1 MMNSNLLRS
10 TLIFFFALCSILPT
24 SAQKSTSKLFWKED
38 FTAGQM
44 PAGWTTATDNDSSAR
59 WFVTDQPFPG
69 SYGRTHQAPPIA
81 SKSRGYHMQIAQ
93 GVRTDKN
100 ARAWSKTKVWPGSYV
115 QTSAIDCSKHRS
127 VVLKFQQNF
136 FWNRRDA
143 KPGSGLF
150 VGVSANGKD
159 WTEYDVR
166 NEIGA
171 GEDCPN
177 PMDVELNITRTAAL
191 QKTVYLRFY
200 WKGYYNW
207 YWMVDDIE
215 LTEAFDAD
223 ILAYKLIS
231 HQETGNKFTANDK
244 LVFQLVNLSSNDIKA
259 PFECVLNID
268 KRAPLKVMVPADPKH
283 PIRIIDTINV
293 AFPDINLTDFGIH
306 KIRFVANLP
315 GDQRVSN
322 DTISMM
328 LYSGAYSLGDITSMV
343 PGSNSALITCGN
355 ARVKLGFVRDD
366 IFRLWMAYDGDFT
379 DPAGNDLVINL
390 PNQPVQMQYSEK
402 PDYHLFTTK
411 SIALRAYKKPLRF
424 ALYHADNS
432 TLIWEETQ
440 GMTYGKQTI
449 QYIKRRPDEY
459 FYGGGMQNGRFS
471 HRDKTIKLTIDYNW
485 EDGGNPN
492 PAPFFM
498 SNLGYGALRNTY
510 APGSYSFGDTI
521 KLVHNEA
528 RFDCYYFAGNSL
540 KDILG
545 DYTDI
550 TGRPFLMPR
559 WALSMGDAN
568 CYNRG
573 AKADIKTVGSTGT
586 GFGGTT
592 PDVISLIADEY
603 IKHDMPRGWILP
615 NDGYGCGYT
624 RLDSVVKELYKRGF
638 MTGLWTENG
647 VEKIA
652 REVGELGTRLCKLD
666 VAWVGDG
673 YKFAIDGVK
682 AAYEGIE
689 NNSNARGF
697 VWSVCGWAG
706 THRHSVVWTGDQSGN
721 WNYIRWHIPTLI
733 GCGLSAQNSA
743 TGDVDGIFGGS
754 DSTYTRDLQ
763 WKCFTPVLMGMSGW
777 ATNNKNGIKDKQ
789 PWLFGEPFTSIN
801 RKYLQ
806 LKQRWTPYMY
816 THCAEAYLTGV
827 PAVRGLVLEYPED
840 PVALGSLTQYEYL
853 LGKDVLVAPVY
864 KSENKR
870 DSIYFPKG
878 SWVDYWDGREFT
890 GNQWISNYPAPLDK
904 LPLFVR
910 KGAIIPMYQQ
920 MKYDWERPTDTL
932 TLDIYPSGSNFY
944 EMYEDDG
951 LTREHRKGAYATTRF
966 EVNAPE
972 NGNGPMEITIQPAR
986 GDFSGRLRERTY
998 ILEIHT
1004 NHKPGEVKINGNKIR
1019 GTGEK
1024 GKRGKG
1030 FAEGAWSFD
1039 ANDRGGIIRIVT
1051 GKLNTDELT
1060 KIEVRDSKR

>member
-1 MMNSNLLRS
+1 MNLNFLRS
-10 TLIFFFALCSILPT
+10 FLLPCFILISFYGAN
-24 SAQKSTSKLFWKED
+24 AQKTASKVFWKED
-38 FTAGQM
+38 FAGGQI
-44 PAGWTTATDNDSSAR
+44 PAGWVVATDNDSSAR
-59 WFVTDQPFPG
+59 WMVTDQPFPG

-81 SKSRGYHMQIAQ
+81 SNSRGYHLQLAQ

-100 ARAWSKTKVWPGSYV
+100 ARAWSKAKVWPGCFV
-115 QTSAIDCSKHRS
+115 QTTAIDCSKHRS

-150 VGVSANGKD
+150 VGVSQNGKD

-166 NEIGA
+166 NGIGA

-177 PMDVELNITRTAAL
+177 PMDVELNITRIAAG

-200 WKGYYNW
+200 WRGYYNW

-215 LTEAFDAD
+215 LSEAFDAD
-223 ILAYKLIS
+223 IQAYKLIS
-231 HQETGNKFTANDK
+231 HQETGNRFTTSDAMI
-244 LVFQLVNLSSNDIKA
+244 FQLVNLSSAEIKA
-259 PFECVLNID
+259 PFECVLIID
-268 KRAPLKVMVPADPKH
+268 KREPLRVTVPADPKH
-283 PIRIIDTINV
+283 PIGIIDTVKVI
-293 AFPDINLTDFGIH
+293 FPDLNLADYGIH

-322 DTISMM
+322 DSVNMM
-328 LYSGAYSLGDITSMV
+328 LYSGAYSLGDITSLKH
-343 PGSNSALITCGN
+343 NADTTLIACGN
-355 ARVKLGFVRDD
+355 ARVKIDFVRDD
-366 IFRLWMAYDGDFT
+366 MFRVWMAYDGEFT
-379 DPAGNDLVINL
+379 DPVGNDLVINK
-390 PNQPVQMQYSEK
+390 PIKPVQVKYSEK
-402 PDYHLFTTK
+402 PDYHLFT
-411 SIALRAYKKPLRF
+411 SNSLALRVYKTPLRF
-424 ALYHADNS
+424 ALYNADNA
-432 TLIWEETQ
+432 TMIWEELQ

-449 QYIKRRPDEY
+449 QYLRRNPEEY

-498 SNLGYGALRNTY
+498 SNKGYGALRNTY
-510 APGSYSFGDTI
+510 APGAYTFGDTV

-528 RFDCYYFAGNSL
+528 RFDCYFFAGNSL

-592 PDVISLIADEY
+592 PDVINLIADEY

-689 NNSNARGF
+689 NNSDARGF

-706 THRHSVVWTGDQSGN
+706 THRHSVVWTGDQSGS

-777 ATNNKNGIKDKQ
+777 ASNNKNGIKDKQ

-840 PVALGSLTQYEYL
+840 PIALGSLTQYEYL

-870 DSIYFPKG
+870 DSIYFPTG
-878 SWVDYWDGREFT
+878 TWIDYWDGKEFA

-904 LPLFVR
+904 LPLFIR
-910 KGAIIPMYQQ
+910 RGAIIPMYQPMQ
-920 MKYDWERPTDTL
+920 YDWERPTDTL
-932 TLDIYPSGSNFY
+932 TLDIYPEGNSFY

-951 LTREHRKGAYATTRF
+951 LTRDHRKGVYATTRF
-966 EVNAPE
+966 EVKA
-972 NGNGPMEITIQPAR
+972 GGQVNGPLEISIHPAK
-986 GDFSGRLRERTY
+986 GDFNGRLKQRAY
-998 ILEIHT
+998 ILEVHT
-1004 NHKPGEVKINGNKIR
+1004 ASVPKRVEINGAKVKAQGHM
-1019 GTGEK
+1019 GTGAQGYWE
-1024 GKRGKG
+1024 
-1030 FAEGAWSFD
+1030 FD
-1039 ANDRGGIIRIVT
+1039 AQDRGGILRIVT
-1051 GKLNTDELT
+1051 GMVNTDELT
-1060 KIEVRDSKR
+1060 IISVTGSN

>member
-1 MMNSNLLRS
+1 MNNYSPLR
-10 TLIFFFALCSILPT
+10 TAFGAFLILSF
-24 SAQKSTSKLFWKED
+24 SAAFPQKPATKTFWKED
-38 FTAGQM
+38 FSSGKM
-44 PAGWTTATDNDSSAR
+44 PAGWIVATDNDSSAA

-69 SYGRTHQAPPIA
+69 SFGRTHQAPPIA
-81 SKSRGYHMQIAQ
+81 SASRGYHMQIAQ

-100 ARAWSKTKVWPGSYV
+100 ARAWSRAKVWPGSSV
-115 QTSAIDCSKHRS
+115 QTAAIDCSKHRS

-143 KPGSGLF
+143 QQGSGLL
-150 VGVSANGKD
+150 VGVSANGKE
-159 WTEYDVR
+159 WTEYSVR
-166 NEIGA
+166 NEIGS

-177 PMDVELNITRTAAL
+177 PMDVELNITRTAAM
-191 QKTVYLRFY
+191 QKTVFLRFY
-200 WKGYYNW
+200 WKGYFNW

-215 LTEAFDAD
+215 LTEAFDSD
-223 ILAYKLIS
+223 ILAYKMTS
-231 HQETGNKFTANDK
+231 HREAGNQFTKSDK
-244 LVFQLVNLSSNDIKA
+244 LVFQVVNLSSNDIKA
-259 PFECVLNID
+259 PFECTLTID
-268 KRAPLKVMVPADPKH
+268 KRQPIRVLVPADAKNPV
-283 PIRIIDTINV
+283 RIIDTVDV
-293 AFPDINLTDFGIH
+293 AFEDIDLTDFGIH
-306 KIRFVANLP
+306 KITFVAKLP

-322 DTISMM
+322 DSIPAM
-328 LYSGAYSLGDITSMV
+328 LYSGAYSLGNISTYT
-343 PGSNSALITCGN
+343 PGRNTFLFTCGN
-355 ARVKLGFVRDD
+355 ASLKLEFVRND
-366 IFRLWMAYDGDFT
+366 IFRMWMAYDGDFT
-379 DPAGNDLVINL
+379 DPAGNDLVIN
-390 PNQPVQMQYSEK
+390 K
-402 PDYHLFTTK
+402 PDKPIEVKSTDKGAYYLFTTPD
-411 SIALRAYKKPLRF
+411 IALRAYKQPLRF
-424 ALYHADNS
+424 ALYKSDNS
-432 TLIWEETQ
+432 TPIWEEAQ

-449 QYIKRRPDEY
+449 QYLKRSPQEY

-485 EDGGNPN
+485 EDGGGPN

-498 SNLGYGALRNTY
+498 STNGYGALRNTY
-510 APGSYSFGDTI
+510 ASGSYDFGDTV
-521 KLVHNEA
+521 KLIHNEA
-528 RFDCYYFAGNSL
+528 RFDCYFFAGNGL

-592 PDVISLIADEY
+592 PDVISIIADEY
-603 IKHDMPRGWILP
+603 IRHDMPRGWILP

-624 RLDSVVKELYKRGF
+624 KLDSVVKELYTRGF

-652 REVGELGTRLCKLD
+652 REVGELGSRLCKLD

-689 NNSNARGF
+689 NASDARGF

-706 THRHSVVWTGDQSGN
+706 THRHSVVWTGDQSGS

-763 WKCFTPVLMGMSGW
+763 WKCFTPVFMGMSGW
-777 ATNNKNGIKDKQ
+777 ATNNKNKIKDKQ

-801 RKYLQ
+801 RKYLR

-816 THCAEAYLTGV
+816 THCAEAYQTGV
-827 PAVRGLVLEYPED
+827 PAVRGLVLEYPDD
-840 PVALGSLTQYEYL
+840 PVTLGPLTQYEYL
-853 LGKDVLVAPVY
+853 LGKDLLVAPVY
-864 KSENKR
+864 KSEARR
-870 DSIYFPKG
+870 DSIYFPQG
-878 SWVDYWDGREFT
+878 TWVDYWDGTENQ
-890 GNQWISNYPAPLDK
+890 GKQWISNYPAPLDK
-904 LPLFVR
+904 LPLFIR

-920 MKYDWERPTDTL
+920 MHYDWERPTDTL
-932 TLDIYPSGSNFY
+932 TLDIYPSGKSEY

-951 LTREHRKGAYATTRF
+951 LTREHRNGDFATTKF
-966 EVNAPE
+966 EVSAPA
-972 NGNGPMEITIQPAR
+972 NGIGPMEISLGAAK
-986 GDFSGRLRERTY
+986 GDFKGRLKQRVY

-1004 NHKPGEVKINGNKIR
+1004 DFVPKSVSINSAYIAQKGLKGMRAYGHR
-1019 GTGEK
+1019 GA
-1024 GKRGKG
+1024 R
-1030 FAEGAWSFD
+1030 AEGSWSFD
-1039 ANDRGGIIRIVT
+1039 ANDRGGVLKVITGPLSTDVVGRIGV
-1051 GKLNTDELT
+1051 L
-1060 KIEVRDSKR
+1060 